1 MKKKLIIL
9 GAVILVIG
17 IGAGVFVKTSQDA
30 LDKLAKTQITD
41 VDLSE
46 IENGSYV
53 GSYSAF
59 PVSVSVTVTVS
70 DHVITAIHITKHD
83 NGQGKPA
90 EVIVD
95 QVLEAQSLEVD
106 VIAGATYS
114 SKVILL
120 AIRDALVP

>member
-1 MKKKLIIL
+1 MKKGLIIL

-17 IGAGVFVKTSQDA
+17 IGAGVFAKTSQDA

-46 IENGSYV
+46 IENGSYG

-70 DHVITAIHITKHD
+70 DHVITAILINKHD

-106 VIAGATYS
+106 VISGATYS